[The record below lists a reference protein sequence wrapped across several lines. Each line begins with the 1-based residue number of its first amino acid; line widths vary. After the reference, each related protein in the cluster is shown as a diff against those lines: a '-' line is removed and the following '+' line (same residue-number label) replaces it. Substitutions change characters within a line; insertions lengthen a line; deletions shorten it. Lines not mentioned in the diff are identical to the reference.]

1 MTKLLRV
8 RLLTAL
14 GMALAAV
21 LATTSLQALPAQ
33 ADDTE
38 TRKAAPRALQVP
50 ASAAATD
57 QFIVKI
63 KSRPGITSEAAATA
77 LAVMTAGGQV
87 GTGARN
93 IRSTAAGAQVV
104 KTSKGLPDAE
114 AGAFLASLRA
124 NPDVEY
130 AEPDV
135 IMHPATTTPNDDSYQ
150 AQWGLWDEPAGIRAP
165 GAWDVN
171 RGQGAVVAVVDTG
184 ITDHYELSS
193 NVLPGYDMMSDAVN
207 ARDGNGRDAD
217 PQDEGD
223 WTAAGQCGA
232 GAPEG
237 ISSWH
242 GTHVAGIIAA
252 IGNNGIGVTGVAP
265 EAKILPVR
273 AIGSCGGYASDV
285 SDSIIWAA
293 GGQVPGAPVNP
304 NRARVINL
312 SLGGAATCSIT
323 QQNAINFAYNAGAAV
338 VVAAGNSG
346 RPAADMSPAN
356 CQNVITVAAAGRK
369 GARAPYSNYGAA
381 VDVTAPGGD
390 TSVDLSSGIYST
402 SNYGLTTPLGEYY
415 EYLQGTSMAAPHVAG
430 VAALLM
436 SEVGAT
442 YTPDMVEKRLKA
454 SARPMAV
461 ACAEGCGAGL
471 VDAAKALHLS
481 GADLPAGTV
490 MPAAVTFSDH
500 DGTAQDTFTI
510 PVSKGVEYLS
520 AGIVVA
526 AGVHHGS
533 GQVTVSAR
541 AEPGY
546 TMMAG
551 AQSQW
556 SFKFAATF
564 APVPGSLIPVT
575 PFRALDTRSGPP
587 VVSDSTVS
595 FQVAG
600 QPGIPAQVSAVVFN
614 MTVAEARSYGFV
626 TAYASGTIRPDAS
639 NLNFNAGEIV
649 ANAVTVPV
657 GADGKVT
664 LYNRS
669 AGATHLLADVS
680 GYYLPGTPT
689 AAGAFKAIAPKRFLD
704 TRDSTAVARNST
716 LTVQVGGVHGVPAN
730 VSAVLM
736 NLTVAEAT
744 SYGFIT
750 AYASGTDKPNAS
762 NVNFRAG
769 QIVPN
774 SVTVPVGTDG
784 KVALFNRSDGATHLV
799 ADISGYYLPGT
810 PSAGGTFQPITPTR
824 FLDTRDGYP
833 AAPDTAASFQATG
846 VHGVPVDASAI
857 VFNLT
862 VAQADSHGYIT
873 AYPMQP
879 LLPDSSNVN
888 FSAGQIVANS
898 VLVPVG
904 QFKKVLLYN
913 RSSGS
918 THLLAD
924 VSGYFLPG

>member
-8 RLLTAL
+8 RPLTTL

-21 LATTSLQALPAQ
+21 LATPSLQALPAQ
-33 ADDTE
+33 ADDAE
-38 TRKAAPRALQVP
+38 TRKATPRALQVP
-50 ASAAATD
+50 AAAAATD
-57 QFIVKI
+57 QFIVKT
-63 KSRPGITSEAAATA
+63 KSRPGIAPEAATTAQAATA
-77 LAVMTAGGQV
+77 AAGKV
-87 GTGARN
+87 GAAARN

-104 KTSKGLPDAE
+104 KTSKRLAE
-114 AGAFLASLRA
+114 AESRTFLASLRA

-135 IMHPATTTPNDDSYQ
+135 MMHPTATPNDDSYQ
-150 AQWGLWDEPAGIRAP
+150 VQWGLWEEPAGIRAP

-171 RGQGAVVAVVDTG
+171 RGQGTVVAIVDTG
-184 ITDHYELSS
+184 ITDHSELSGK
-193 NVLPGYDMMSDAVN
+193 VLPGYDMMSDAAG
-207 ARDGNGRDAD
+207 ARDGDGRDAN

-223 WTAAGQCGA
+223 WTAAGQCGE
-232 GAPEG
+232 GEPEG

-242 GTHVAGIIAA
+242 GTHVAGTIAA
-252 IGNNGIGVTGVAP
+252 IGNNGNGITGVAP

-273 AIGSCGGYASDV
+273 AIGLCGGYASDV

-293 GGQVPGAPVNP
+293 GGQVPGVPLNP
-304 NRARVINL
+304 NRAHVINL
-312 SLGGAATCSIT
+312 SLGGPAACSIT

-346 RPAADMSPAN
+346 RPAAEMSPAN
-356 CQNVITVAAAGRK
+356 CQNVITVAAAGRN

-381 VDVTAPGGD
+381 VDITAPGGD
-390 TSVDLSSGIYST
+390 TSAGLSSGIYST
-402 SNYGLTTPLGEYY
+402 SNYGVTVPLDGEYY
-415 EYLQGTSMAAPHVAG
+415 EHLQGTSMAAPHVAG

-436 SEVGAT
+436 SEVGTT

-454 SARPMAV
+454 TARPMAV
-461 ACAEGCGAGL
+461 ACGEGCGAGL
-471 VDAAKALHLS
+471 LDATTALNLS
-481 GADLPAGTV
+481 GADLPANTV
-490 MPAAVTFSDH
+490 MPDAVTFSDN
-500 DGTAQDTFTI
+500 DGTAQDTFTV
-510 PVSKGVEYLS
+510 PATKGVEYLS
-520 AGIVVA
+520 GGAVVA
-526 AGVHHGS
+526 AGAHPGS
-533 GQVTVSAR
+533 GHVTVSAR
-541 AEPGY
+541 AQPGY
-546 TMMAG
+546 TMAAG

-556 SFKFAATF
+556 SLTFATTF

-587 VVSDSTVS
+587 VGRDSTVS

-614 MTVAEARSYGFV
+614 MTVAEARSHGFV
-626 TAYASGTIRPDAS
+626 TAYASGTTRPDAS

-669 AGATHLLADVS
+669 EGATHLLADVS

-689 AAGAFKAIAPKRFLD
+689 AAGAFKAITPKRFLD
-704 TRDSTAVARNST
+704 TRNSTAVGRDST
-716 LTVQVGGVHGVPAN
+716 LTVQVGGAHGLPAN
-730 VSAVLM
+730 VSAVVM
-736 NLTVAEAT
+736 NLTVAGAET
-744 SYGFIT
+744 HGFIT
-750 AYASGTDKPNAS
+750 AFASRTNKPNAS
-762 NVNFRAG
+762 NVNFRTN

-810 PSAGGTFQPITPTR
+810 PIAGGTFQPIAPTR

-846 VHGVPVDASAI
+846 EHGVPVDASAI

-862 VAQADSHGYIT
+862 VAHADAHGYIT

-879 LLPDSSNVN
+879 VRPDSSNVN
-888 FSAGQIVANS
+888 FRAGQIVPNS

-904 QFKKVLLYN
+904 QFRKVLLYN
-913 RSSGS
+913 RSPGR
-918 THLLAD
+918 THLVAD